1 MSIFD
6 KFRQISKQD
15 DTPAGPVEYI
25 IAGLGNPGEKY
36 EGTRHNAGF
45 IVMDAL
51 AEKLGFEMKKL
62 KFKSLCADVS
72 VSGKHCLVMKPSTFM
87 NNSGQAIS
95 EAMNYYKLDIEHVV
109 IVYDD
114 ISLEPGKLRIR
125 RKGSDGGHNG
135 IKSIIYLTGE
145 DTFPR
150 IKMGV
155 GKKPHPKY
163 DLADWVLSRFSP
175 DDRKKLGEAADN
187 AFECIEMIVGG
198 RIDEAMNRYN
208 S

>member
-6 KFRQISKQD
+6 LFKQISKDEAQIS
-15 DTPAGPVEYI
+15 GPVEYI
-25 IAGLGNPGEKY
+25 IAGLGNPGMQY

-45 IVMDAL
+45 IVIDAL
-51 AEKLGFEMKKL
+51 ARKNGFEIKKM

-72 VSGKHCLVMKPSTFM
+72 IGGKRCVVIKPSTYM

-95 EAMNYYKLDIEHVV
+95 EAMNYYKLDIEHVI

-135 IKSIIYLTGE
+135 IKSIICLTGE

-150 IKMGV
+150 IKMGI

-163 DLADWVLSRFSP
+163 DLADWVLGRFSEEE
-175 DDRKKLGEAADN
+175 RAKLDEAADN
-187 AFECIEMIVGG
+187 ACNALELMIGG
-198 RIDEAMNRYN
+198 KTDEAMNKYN

>member
-135 IKSIIYLTGE
+135 IKNIIYLSGS
-145 DTFPR
+145 DKFPR
-150 IKMGV
+150 IKVGV
-155 GKKPHPKY
+155 GAKPNPHWE
-163 DLADWVLSRFSP
+163 LADWVLSRFTESEM
-175 DDRKKLGEAADN
+175 KSLTEAAEN
-187 AFECIEMIVGG
+187 AAQSVEYMVNEQT
-198 RIDEAMNRYN
+198 DKAMNLFN